1 MATAPQTSQARDTVA
16 PWQPA
21 PAATNGDD
29 NAARRAFLRM
39 VSHELRTPLNS
50 IIGFSEI
57 LHQQLYGPLG
67 SPNYVEYAG
76 IIQDSGKKLLALFNS
91 FIEIVRL
98 EGGGDLKPQP
108 NGVLA
113 AFEDAVAK
121 VRGIASARGVHL
133 DIRLLDENLE
143 AWFDPR
149 GLASCLDQLL
159 HNAMDFTAAG
169 DSIELDASVRGGMVE
184 VSVFNR
190 GNAPSSADID
200 RLMGPFEQGSTSAA
214 RTRQGAGLGWAIVR
228 LNAQAMGGAFEV
240 ESFEGQSLRAILRLK
255 AA

>member
-1 MATAPQTSQARDTVA
+1 MATAPQTSQARDA
-16 PWQPA
+16 IAHWHPA
-21 PAATNGDD
+21 PAANPGDD

-98 EGGGDLKPQP
+98 EGGGDLKPQANP
-108 NGVLA
+108 VLP
-113 AFEDAVAK
+113 AFEDAVSK
-121 VRGIASARGVHL
+121 VRGVASARGVHL
-133 DIRLLDENLE
+133 TIRLLDENLE
-143 AWFDPR
+143 ACFDPR

-169 DSIELDASVRGGMVE
+169 DSVELDAGLSGGMVE

-190 GNAPSSADID
+190 GDAPAPGDIN
-200 RLMGPFEQGSTSAA
+200 RLMAPFEQGSSTAA

-228 LNAQAMGGAFEV
+228 LNAQAMGGVFEV
-240 ESFEGQSLRAILRLK
+240 ETHEGQSLRAILRLK
-255 AA
+255 PA